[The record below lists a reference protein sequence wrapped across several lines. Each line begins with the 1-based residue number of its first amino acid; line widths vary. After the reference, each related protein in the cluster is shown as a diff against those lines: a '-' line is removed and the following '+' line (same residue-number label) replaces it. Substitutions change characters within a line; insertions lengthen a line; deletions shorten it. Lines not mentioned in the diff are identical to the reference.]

1 MDSLDSTNEPHP
13 RLLLQG
19 PIGACIVGDA
29 QITPH
34 NTICIHFC
42 VVLFLFSNGD
52 MYLGRSKF
60 SQSSCP
66 KLEGEEEG
74 GGATMA
80 TNDEC

>member
-1 MDSLDSTNEPHP
+1 VDSLDSTDEPHP

-52 MYLGRSKF
+52 MYLGGQNSPNLLVLSLKGRRR
-60 SQSSCP
+60 
-66 KLEGEEEG
+66 G